1 MNRLDRLLAL
11 RESTPDDP
19 EIHYMIALERAK
31 EGDATQAIAGFDQCL
46 RLDPEFHYAYY
57 HKAVTLES
65 MGKRSD
71 AREVAEAG
79 LERAQSDAGAAK
91 AQAELSTLAESLKG

>member
-1 MNRLDRLLAL
+1 MNRLDKLLAL

-31 EGDATQAIAGFDQCL
+31 EGDAAQAIAGFDQCID
-46 RLDPEFHYAYY
+46 LDPEFHYAYY

-65 MGKRSD
+65 MGRRSD
-71 AREVAEAG
+71 ARETAEAG
-79 LERAQSDAGAAK
+79 LERAESDSTAAK
-91 AQAELSTLAESLKG
+91 ARSELSTLVESLRG

>member
-1 MNRLDRLLAL
+1 MNRLDKLLAL
-11 RESTPDDP
+11 RDSQPDDP

-31 EGDATQAIAGFDQCL
+31 EGEGDQAIAGFDQCL

-65 MGKRSD
+65 LGRREE
-71 AREVAEAG
+71 ARDVAEAG
-79 LERAQSDAGAAK
+79 AERAREARAGK
-91 AQAELSTLAESLKG
+91 ALSELTTLYESLRA